1 MPLDLMCS
9 RPWPGKRYLVKYI
22 FSPFKSPWVILNWKT
37 KFFIFWKGFQSFFFS
52 QHRAS
57 GIFKSFSKLFKHP
70 WFLFSKL
77 TFFFKLIYF
86 LTLTLVFLGFCE
98 KMCSVCINISSPDS
112 NSVMYISLEIAAYFS
127 FGMSQACLCP
137 VLISNVMLLCCILI
151 VLWG

>member
-22 FSPFKSPWVILNWKT
+22 FSPFKSSWVILNWKT
-37 KFFIFWKGFQSFFFS
+37 KFFIFWKGFPHFFFLK
-52 QHRAS
+52 HRAS

-77 TFFFKLIYF
+77 TFFK
-86 LTLTLVFLGFCE
+86 TLTLVFFGYCE
-98 KMCSVCINISSPDS
+98 KTCSVCINISSPDS

-127 FGMSQACLCP
+127 FGMSQAPQACLCP

-151 VLWG
+151 ALWG